1 MATSGLPD
9 ISRRRFLTGTVGA
22 GALAG
27 CIGTIEDYEEEIQ
40 ATRDDE
46 EDAPAI
52 PDPDVHGIGVR
63 PTADYEGE
71 TSPPY

>member
-1 MATSGLPD
+1 MPD
-9 ISRRRFLTGTVGA
+9 ISRRRSLTGTVGA
-22 GALAG
+22 GALALAG
-27 CIGTIEDYEEEIQ
+27 CIGTIEDYDEEEIQ
-40 ATRDDE
+40 AARDGE

-52 PDPDVHGIGVR
+52 PDVHGIGVR